1 MHTLVHIGYHKTGTT
16 LLQRRF
22 FPKTAKAGFSLVA
35 GVDAL
40 QPAFVD
46 INPFAFD
53 PDVTRQSFKW
63 TISRAQEQG
72 LVPVLSYERLSGSPH
87 AGGYDAKLIAD
98 RLAATFPEVR
108 VLAVIRDQ
116 RAMLVSL
123 YQVYLRMGGTA
134 SLVQYADP
142 PPQSSARAPLFRFDF
157 LEYHRLVGYYQG
169 LFGAENVL
177 VLPYELL
184 NERPGLFLK
193 HIQDFA
199 GVQAGEAFEK
209 PGKMNSSPSA
219 LTLRPKRHINK
230 WAVCTPLNPSP
241 VLPLRVDNE
250 SFRAALGKTDA
261 KLPES
266 WRLASNRSWHRLS
279 EELIGERYAESN
291 TRTVKLT
298 GLDLEAF
305 GYML

>member
-22 FPKTAKAGFSLVA
+22 FPRSAKTGFSLVA

-46 INPFAFD
+46 KNPFSFD
-53 PDVTRQSFKW
+53 PEATRRSFEQS
-63 TISRAQEQG
+63 IVRAQKRG

-98 RLAATFPEVR
+98 RLAATFPEAR

-157 LEYHRLVGYYQG
+157 LEYHRLIGYYHG

-184 NERPGLFLK
+184 NERPSLFLK
-193 HIQDFA
+193 QIRDFA
-199 GVQAGEAFEK
+199 GAQVSGPFDKLGRVNA
-209 PGKMNSSPSA
+209 SSSA
-219 LTLRPKRHINK
+219 LTLRPKRQVNK
-230 WAVCTPLNPSP
+230 WVVRTPLNPSP

-250 SFRAALGKTDA
+250 SFRAALGKMDR

-266 WRLASNRSWHRLS
+266 WRLASNRPWHRLA
-279 EELIGERYAESN
+279 EELIGERYNESN
-291 TRTVKLT
+291 VRTAKLT
-298 GLDLEAF
+298 KLDLCAF
-305 GYML
+305 GYKV